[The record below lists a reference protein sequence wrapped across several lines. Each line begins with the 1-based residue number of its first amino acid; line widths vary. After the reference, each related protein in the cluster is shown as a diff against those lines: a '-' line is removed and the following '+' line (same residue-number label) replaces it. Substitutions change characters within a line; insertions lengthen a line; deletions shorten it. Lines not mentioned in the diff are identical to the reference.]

1 MSEKTDKIKK
11 HFKDHK
17 EAYITGGVCL
27 VVGAAVTYLVIK
39 QDQILESDETVSLIN
54 NFQGLFYKSPI
65 TNDITQLVVR
75 RGHPGFLIQCNET
88 KTIFASINQAAKEM
102 GLNAGNLSSHLHGK
116 NPHVGGFTFT
126 NLGEAVA

>member
-11 HFKDHK
+11 HFRDHK

-27 VVGAAVTYLVIK
+27 VVGAAVTYLVVK
-39 QDQILESDETVSLIN
+39 GNDVLDSDESVALVN

-75 RGHPGFLIQCNET
+75 RGHPGFIIQCDDT
-88 KTIFASINQAAKEM
+88 KTIFASINQAAAEM
-102 GLNAGNLSSHLHGK
+102 GLRATDIGRHLKGER
-116 NPHVGGFTFT
+116 PHVGGFTFT
-126 NLGEAVA
+126 NLGEAV

>member
-11 HFKDHK
+11 HFRDHK

-27 VVGAAVTYLVIK
+27 VVGAAVTYLVVK
-39 QDQILESDETVSLIN
+39 GSDVLECDETVTLVN

-75 RGHPGFLIQCNET
+75 RGHPGFMIQCNET
-88 KTIFASINQAAKEM
+88 KTVFASINQAAKEM
-102 GLNAGNLSSHLHGK
+102 GFSAGNISSHLSGK
-116 NPHVGGFTFT
+116 NAHVGGYTFT
-126 NLGEAVA
+126 NLGEAV

>member
-1 MSEKTDKIKK
+1 MAEGTVKIKQ
-11 HFKDHK
+11 HFKNHK

-39 QDQILESDETVSLIN
+39 GHDVFDSDESVTLVN

-75 RGHPGFLIQCNET
+75 RGHPGFVIQCNET
-88 KTIFASINQAAKEM
+88 KTIFASISQAAKEM
-102 GLNAGNLSSHLHGK
+102 GISASNLSSHLSGK
-116 NPHVGGFTFT
+116 NAHAGGFTFT
-126 NLGEAVA
+126 NLGEAM